1 MMEVSSSPIS
11 ISHVV
16 ESLKENFLLNAEGEP
31 FFIHINLS
39 NMTCLFFSTNIIGDL
54 RFHVNALRYKKSE
67 IEAKTK
73 KLKNTFLKNRLFL
86 NWNESWETKAIS
98 LFLDVFKKNLQAVK
112 ITPVRKS
119 ELITGENRL
128 IGTKGNKMA
137 KDCKVLGDLNFRWLK
152 DVRGD
157 GNCYYRAVMC
167 GYIET
172 LLTEKPEYIEAYLD
186 MITKGNKIFSFEEE
200 EEKKARKLMLPVLEH
215 LVKIRKSLG
224 IQKALQEYFLD
235 SISSD
240 CLNSVIV
247 LIHS

>member
-1 MMEVSSSPIS
+1 VSLSLFIS
-11 ISHVV
+11 ISPIQPVCS
-16 ESLKENFLLNAEGEP
+16 SLLTLP
-31 FFIHINLS
+31 
-39 NMTCLFFSTNIIGDL
+39 IGDL
-54 RFHVNALRYKKSE
+54 RFHVNALRYKKSK
-67 IEAKTK
+67 IEAKVK
-73 KLKNTFLKNRLFL
+73 KLKTTFLKGKPFL
-86 NWNESWETKAIS
+86 KWNESWESKAIS
-98 LFLDVFKKNLQAVK
+98 LFLDVFKKNLQAVR

-119 ELITGENRL
+119 ELITGDNRL
-128 IGTKGNKMA
+128 IGTKGDKMA

-152 DVRGD
+152 DIRGD

-172 LLTEKPEYIEAYLD
+172 LLTEKLEYIKAYLD
-186 MITKGNKIFSFEEE
+186 MISKGNKIFSFEEE
-200 EEKKARKLMLPVLEH
+200 EEKKARKLMLPVLER

-240 CLNSVIV
+240 CLNSVTV